1 VESPPAN
8 SEADVISLPHRL
20 LAVVAHPDDEV
31 LGCGATIA
39 EVTARGGRV
48 SVLILSEGAT
58 TQYPDQ
64 PELVEQKRQEA
75 ADALDA
81 LGGGELRRADL
92 PDMRMTLLP
101 PAELTRP
108 IAAAIQE
115 FHPDWVIT
123 HNEADLNSDHRAVHE
138 ATRVAAR
145 PTSEMAPTLLT
156 MEVPSST
163 EYGYRAHEPNLVV
176 PLSRRAL
183 EAKFAGLECYGSE
196 VRPYPH
202 GRSREA
208 VGALA
213 TYRGYT
219 SGCDLAEGFRVVW
232 TRAT

>member
-1 VESPPAN
+1 
-8 SEADVISLPHRL
+8 VISLPQRL

-39 EVTARGGRV
+39 EVNARGGEV

-64 PELVEQKRQEA
+64 PELVAQKRQEA
-75 ADALDA
+75 TDALVA

-92 PDMRMTLLP
+92 PDMRMALLP

-115 FHPDWVIT
+115 FQPDWVIT
-123 HNEADLNSDHRAVHE
+123 HHDADLNSDHRAVHE
-138 ATRVAAR
+138 ATRIAAR
-145 PTSEMAPTLLT
+145 PAANSAVTLLT

-163 EYGYRAHEPNLVV
+163 EYGYRAHEPNLAV
-176 PLSRRAL
+176 PLSHDAL

-196 VRPYPH
+196 IRPYPH
-202 GRSREA
+202 GRSIEA
-208 VGALA
+208 VRALA
-213 TYRGYT
+213 GYRGYT
-219 SGCDLAEGFRVVW
+219 SGCDLAEGFRIVW
-232 TRAT
+232 SRAA